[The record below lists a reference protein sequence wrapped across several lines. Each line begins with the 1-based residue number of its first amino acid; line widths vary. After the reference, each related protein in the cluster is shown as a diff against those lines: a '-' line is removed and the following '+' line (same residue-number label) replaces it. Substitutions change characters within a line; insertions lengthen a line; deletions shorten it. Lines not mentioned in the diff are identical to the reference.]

1 MRESEKRQLT
11 IILTFTFILIFL
23 IQVCIAY
30 FVYKK
35 YFYKEKGELIAVVGN
50 TKIYDND
57 IKNRLKFLE
66 NIEVDNKNEAIETV
80 LYEAYI
86 DNILLKE
93 VKKKNN
99 RLDKNELENLIL
111 ENEKQIIKYYFLKNN
126 VLSQIK
132 EEDIKAKYNESIKL
146 VEDQEERK
154 ISYIL
159 LETEE
164 EANRIRKNIFRFDNF
179 EYQASQFSL
188 DKISGLKG
196 GDLGYLLKSEIKS
209 KIFKDI
215 AFLLKKDEIS
225 KPIQLEDGW
234 AIIKVVDIR
243 TTELKSYDNIK
254 DAIKIQLENEV
265 VKKYFDKLVFEKKIN
280 IINNNIFNVIKEKTV
295 ETNNIETKS
304 VETNE

>member
-1 MRESEKRQLT
+1 MRESEKRQLI
-11 IILTFTFILIFL
+11 IILTFIFVLIFS
-23 IQVCIAY
+23 IQACIAY

-35 YFYKEKGELIAVVGN
+35 YFYKAKGEVVATVGN
-50 TKIYDND
+50 VKIYDND
-57 IKNRLKFLE
+57 IINRLKYLE
-66 NIEVDNKNEAIETV
+66 TIEIDNKNEAIETI

-86 DNILLKE
+86 DKILLKE
-93 VKKKNN
+93 VNKKNN
-99 RLDKNELENLIL
+99 KIDKNELANFIL
-111 ENEKQIIKYYFLKNN
+111 DNKKQIIKHYFLKNN
-126 VLSQIK
+126 VLNQIT

-154 ISYIL
+154 VSYIL
-159 LETEE
+159 VETEE

-209 KIFKDI
+209 KIFKDM

-234 AIIKVVDIR
+234 AIIKITDIR
-243 TTELKSYDNIK
+243 TTEVKSYDAIK

-280 IINNNIFNVIKEKTV
+280 IIKNNVFNVIKERVV
-295 ETNNIETKS
+295 E
-304 VETNE
+304 VNE